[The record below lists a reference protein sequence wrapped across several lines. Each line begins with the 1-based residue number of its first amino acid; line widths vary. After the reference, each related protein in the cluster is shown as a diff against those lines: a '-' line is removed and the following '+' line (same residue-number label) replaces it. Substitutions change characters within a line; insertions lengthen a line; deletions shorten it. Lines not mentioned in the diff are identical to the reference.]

1 MVSRWARWS
10 LRRRLIVSF
19 TAALIIV
26 LLIGVVVFMVS
37 LASLLGRDAKTTARA
52 QADQLASIVAT
63 GEFTPRAAVESV
75 PTSGAHLQIIDADG
89 NVSAGS
95 DALAR
100 HQALSDTRP
109 APGKEVVAVQG
120 SALLSSDSLT
130 LVTRGVKT
138 VDGEQ
143 FFVVVSRPLAVEARN
158 FTTATLLLVAAAA
171 IWAVLVLVLVDWI
184 VRRTLRPVEQ
194 ILQEVSR
201 IRTAGSAERVTVP
214 PSQDEIAALAQT
226 MNDMLDRLTRA
237 DSAGRQ
243 LVSDASHELRSPL
256 ATIRATLET
265 APPGEQATDS
275 ARVLRLEVLRMQH
288 LVEDMLTLA
297 KAADTGLQLVT
308 DDVDLDD
315 LVDQELRR
323 LRQSTHL
330 TVNGS
335 VEAARV
341 RGDAD
346 RLGQALRNLTDNAAR
361 HAVSQVAIAVRTED
375 GRAIVTVDDD
385 GPGIPVEYRD
395 SVFER
400 FTRLQPSRD
409 RDAGGS
415 GLGLAIARTLVH
427 GHGGT
432 LIATESPDGGGRFVM
447 ALSAVPPDGM
457 AGAVANSWPTAS
469 PG

>member
-1 MVSRWARWS
+1 M
-10 LRRRLIVSF
+10 
-19 TAALIIV
+19 AALIFV
-26 LLIGVVVFMVS
+26 LLVGIVVFMVS
-37 LASLLGRDAKTTARA
+37 LALLLGRDATTTARA

-63 GEFTPRAAVESV
+63 GELTPRAAVESV
-75 PTSGAHLQIIDADG
+75 PPSGAQLQIIDADG

-100 HQALSDTRP
+100 HQVLSDYRP
-109 APGKEVVAVQG
+109 APAKEVVISRG
-120 SALLSSDSLT
+120 SAFLSSDSLT

-158 FTTATLLLVAAAA
+158 FATATLLLVVAAA
-171 IWAVLVLVLVDWI
+171 IWAILVLVLVDWI

-194 ILQEVSR
+194 IRQDVSR
-201 IRTAGSAERVTVP
+201 ISTAGSAERVTVP
-214 PSQDEIAALAQT
+214 PSHDEIAALART

-265 APPGEQATDS
+265 APPEEQSTDS
-275 ARVLRLEVLRMQH
+275 ARVLHLEVLRMQH

-297 KAADTGLQLVT
+297 KAADTGLHLFT

-323 LRQSTHL
+323 LRQSTPL

-341 RGDAD
+341 CGDAA
-346 RLGQALRNLTDNAAR
+346 RLGQALRNLTDNAAQ
-361 HAVSQVAIAVRTED
+361 HAVSEVAIGVRTAD
-375 GRAIVTVDDD
+375 GLAIVTVDDD
-385 GPGIPVEYRD
+385 GPGIPVEHRE

-427 GHGGT
+427 EHGGT
-432 LIATESPDGGGRFVM
+432 LTATESPDGGGRFVM
-447 ALSAVPPDGM
+447 SLSAAPPDGVS
-457 AGAVANSWPTAS
+457 GVVDD
-469 PG
+469 G

>member
-1 MVSRWARWS
+1 MLSRWARWS
-10 LRRRLIVSF
+10 LRRRLDVSF
-19 TAALIIV
+19 LAALIIV

-37 LASLLGRDAKTTARA
+37 LASLLGRDAMTAARA

-75 PTSGAHLQIIDADG
+75 PAGGAQLQIIDADG
-89 NVSAGS
+89 HVSAGS
-95 DALAR
+95 DAPAR
-100 HQALSDTRP
+100 QQPLSDSRP
-109 APGKEVVAVQG
+109 APGKEVVVSRG

-130 LVTRGVKT
+130 LITRGVKT
-138 VDGEQ
+138 VNGEQ

-158 FTTATLLLVAAAA
+158 FATATLLLVAAAA
-171 IWAVLVLVLVDWI
+171 IWAVLVLVLVDRI
-184 VRRTLRPVEQ
+184 VRRTLRPVMQ
-194 ILQEVSR
+194 IRQDVSR
-201 IRTAGSAERVTVP
+201 ISTTGSAERVTVP
-214 PSQDEIAALAQT
+214 PSQDEVAALART

-237 DSAGRQ
+237 DAAGRQ

-265 APPGEQATDS
+265 APPQEQSTDS
-275 ARVLRLEVLRMQH
+275 ARVLHLEVLRMQH
-288 LVEDMLTLA
+288 LVENMLTLA
-297 KAADTGLQLVT
+297 KAADAGLQLVT
-308 DDVDLDD
+308 DDVDVDD

-330 TVNGS
+330 TVTGS

-341 RGDAD
+341 RGDGA

-361 HAVSQVAIAVRTED
+361 HAVSQVAIDVRIED

-385 GPGIPVEYRD
+385 GPGIPVEYRE

-409 RDAGGS
+409 RDVGGS
-415 GLGLAIARTLVH
+415 GLGLAIAQTLVR

-432 LIATESPDGGGRFVM
+432 LIATESPAGGGRFVIS
-447 ALSAVPPDGM
+447 LSIAPPDELP
-457 AGAVANSWPTAS
+457 GAVTDR
-469 PG
+469 